1 LLGSVGEKDDWVVWY
16 RDAVKGG
23 KYGSI
28 GLVRI
33 VLWWLRFYFIKKTV
47 SDGGM
52 RLVSLERGDL

>member
-1 LLGSVGEKDDWVVWY
+1 MLGSVGEKDDWVVWY

-33 VLWWLRFYFIKKTV
+33 VLWWLRFYFIKKD
-47 SDGGM
+47 S
-52 RLVSLERGDL
+52 ERWWDEVGES